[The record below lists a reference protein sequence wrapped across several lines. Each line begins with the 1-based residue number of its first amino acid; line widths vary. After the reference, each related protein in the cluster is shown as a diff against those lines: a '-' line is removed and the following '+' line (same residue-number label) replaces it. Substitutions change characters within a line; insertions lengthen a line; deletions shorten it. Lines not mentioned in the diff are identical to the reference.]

1 MKKELQSHTAR
12 IMELL
17 GLNSLGVCIVIRPG
31 NYMLFNTPTH
41 YLNRIVLFLISRI

>member
-1 MKKELQSHTAR
+1 VKKELQSHTAR

-17 GLNSLGVCIVIRPG
+17 GLSSLAVCIVIRPG
-31 NYMLFNTPTH
+31 NYTH